1 MLPEIP
7 KGYKLDS
14 IKLYP
19 DTKIGKS
26 NYVYAQYV
34 NDKGKTLSFETRN
47 LFEDGGYTVGTDE
60 KIESAQ
66 VNGKQA
72 AVIGKKEIIWE
83 QDNQQLSIRFKDEK
97 PGKKTLVKMAE
108 SLKRV
113 Q

>member
-60 KIESAQ
+60 KTGCCDWEKGNYLGTGQ
-66 VNGKQA
+66 PA
-72 AVIGKKEIIWE
+72 A
-83 QDNQQLSIRFKDEK
+83 FY
-97 PGKKTLVKMAE
+97 
-108 SLKRV
+108 SL
-113 Q
+113 